1 MSEGC
6 LYTVAVPIGNQKDI
20 TLRAIETL
28 QSVSTVICEEIRP
41 AETLLKRLKILGKE
55 LLSLNEHTE
64 ANTAQEVAARIASGE
79 SMALIS
85 DAGTPV
91 FSDPGHDLIAA
102 LTHLN
107 IRIIPIP
114 GASCLMAAL
123 SVCDFKIE
131 RFYYEGFLPRESTQR
146 KAALMGLH
154 KTHETIILMET
165 PYRLIALLDDV
176 IEIFG
181 ESQTVILACDITLET
196 ENILRGRIIDV
207 KKALATKKCEY
218 VLIIKQIND
227 DRSKVANLSEKRKFK
242 QNPRQK
248 IAARNVRK

>member
-41 AETLLKRLKILGKE
+41 AETLLKRLKIIGKE
-55 LLSLNEHTE
+55 LISLNEHTE
-64 ANTAQEVAARIASGE
+64 ANTAQEVAARIAKGE

-91 FSDPGHDLIAA
+91 FSDPGHHLIAA
-102 LTHLN
+102 LAHLG
-107 IRIIPIP
+107 IKIIPIP
-114 GASCLMAAL
+114 GASSLMAAL

-131 RFYYEGFLPRESTQR
+131 RFYYEGFLPRDNTQR

-154 KTHETIILMET
+154 KTGEPIVIMET
-165 PYRLIALLDDV
+165 PYRLMALLDDV

-181 ESQTVILACDITLET
+181 GAQQVILACDITLET
-196 ENILRGRIIDV
+196 EVILRGNVAEV
-207 KKALATKKCEY
+207 KKALITNKCEY
-218 VLIIKQIND
+218 VLIIKQISD
-227 DRSKVANLSEKRKFK
+227 DRSKVANLSQQRKFK
-242 QNPRQK
+242 PNPRQK
-248 IAARNVRK
+248 IMARNVRK